1 MALKNLP
8 VPSRLLVETGEHT
21 GMIYPLCNKMTSI
34 GRGPENSIQIIDTR
48 MSRNH
53 TVLINGAG
61 RWVIRDLESK
71 NGVDVNGSRIEGD
84 TLLKPG
90 DRIQV
95 GDTYFLFEQ
104 DASIS
109 DTQSKAGTSGLRV
122 MNDEGL
128 AVASESVKLDMSVS
142 AEGLISEVRPESL
155 TDEERLEV
163 LCRSAELISSALD
176 LDELLDNVISQ
187 IQKLL
192 KPDRIGIQ
200 LYDKKYQ
207 MMIPRQIRRPPD
219 STEDII
225 ISQSIIQ
232 QAVEEKVAVIV
243 NDAPSDF
250 RFQASDSIVVQRI
263 HSAICSPLIAKGQIL
278 GVIYMDRKKPAGNYQ
293 QNDLRLIA
301 GISNQTS
308 LAILNA
314 HMHQRTLKSRAEDRE
329 LEIARTIQEHLLPS
343 TMPESPYFDIHGF
356 SHPAHMVGGDYYD
369 VITLPD
375 DRIVLAVADV
385 SGKGVPAALLIA
397 SVRAAVQVE
406 VRNLKDNSL
415 IPIMDR
421 LNHMVCRDTKDNMFV
436 TLVLAVLEPHTR
448 QLTYVNAGHV
458 QPVAWSPES
467 SHKNLKSGGCFFGVI
482 PGTPYQQE
490 TIELPEGSSL
500 SFFTDGITDAM
511 NEENEMFGMDR
522 LNKLITRS
530 GELKSEDFCS
540 LLLDEI
546 EEFRG
551 EWDVFDDLTMLM
563 LRSI

>member
-176 LDELLDNVISQ
+176 LDELLDNVISL

-192 KPDRIGIQ
+192 KPDRIGIL